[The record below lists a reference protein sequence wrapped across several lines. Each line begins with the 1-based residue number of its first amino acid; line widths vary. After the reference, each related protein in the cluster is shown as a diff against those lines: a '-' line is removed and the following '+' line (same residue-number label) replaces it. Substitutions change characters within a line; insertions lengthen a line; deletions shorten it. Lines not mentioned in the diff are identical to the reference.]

1 MWSVNAPT
9 AFFRSVT
16 QRVAEPFLFPPQ
28 IKGYVNFTPPLC
40 EYQLVMHFV
49 GYGNYKLSLVNK
61 NGSEQTVITGNTDLI
76 QRLNSEIEQ
85 ERIGATD
92 EAITL
97 ILKSQ

>member
-1 MWSVNAPT
+1 MSILP
-9 AFFRSVT
+9 
-16 QRVAEPFLFPPQ
+16 
-28 IKGYVNFTPPLC
+28 PPLC

-49 GYGNYKLSLVNK
+49 GNGHYKLSLVNK

-85 ERIGATD
+85 ERIRATD

>member
-1 MWSVNAPT
+1 MSI
-9 AFFRSVT
+9 
-16 QRVAEPFLFPPQ
+16 LPPP
-28 IKGYVNFTPPLC
+28 YA
-40 EYQLVMHFV
+40 EYQLVIRFV
-49 GYGNYKLSLVNK
+49 GYGHYKLSLINK

>member
-1 MWSVNAPT
+1 MLY
-9 AFFRSVT
+9 F
-16 QRVAEPFLFPPQ
+16 
-28 IKGYVNFTPPLC
+28 
-40 EYQLVMHFV
+40 
-49 GYGNYKLSLVNK
+49 VNK

-85 ERIGATD
+85 ERIRATD

>member
-1 MWSVNAPT
+1 MSI
-9 AFFRSVT
+9 
-16 QRVAEPFLFPPQ
+16 LPPP
-28 IKGYVNFTPPLC
+28 YA
-40 EYQLVMHFV
+40 EYQLVIRFV
-49 GYGNYKLSLVNK
+49 GYGHYKLSLMNK